1 MNNNLTP
8 NAKDKYKDALHDL
21 ELLCQLARQLSQNR
35 SEADVSNIAGKR
47 QQIAAIIFKK
57 LALHA
62 TSIFRLFPGG
72 DSLFSL
78 DDEIWDISSIMSLSR
93 VLIDNYCI
101 LRYLAV
107 DATEDSD
114 SEFRILVAKRHGIEE
129 RIKILKEFSPQQPI
143 LNQLRADGAALKKQV
158 EDHPRHQ
165 QLEKRQLDRI
175 ANGKGAI
182 LFNNKDM
189 LAKADVDSVFY
200 SSHYWFYSQHVHT
213 YPFSIEAIEAFRIL
227 DNDALNLFG
236 VTAIICTVFLS
247 FAIQDFLAFFSIS
260 DEKISKE
267 ARDVIDKQIAQFK
280 KTPFNEG
287 KQRLAEYH
295 NQNAAEQKA

>member
-1 MNNNLTP
+1 MNNNLTQ

-21 ELLCQLARQLSQNR
+21 ELLCQLARQLSHNQ
-35 SEADVSNIAGKR
+35 SQVDSSNVVDKR
-47 QQIAAIIFKK
+47 QRLAATIFKK
-57 LALHA
+57 LALHT
-62 TSIFRLFPGG
+62 TSIFRLFPGD
-72 DSLFSL
+72 DSFSL

-93 VLIDNYCI
+93 VLIDNYYI
-101 LRYLAV
+101 FRYLAV
-107 DATEDSD
+107 DAIEDSD

-129 RIKILKEFSPQQPI
+129 RIKILKEFSSQQPI

-158 EDHPRHQ
+158 EDHPRYQ

-213 YPFSIEAIEAFRIL
+213 YPFSVEAIEAFQML